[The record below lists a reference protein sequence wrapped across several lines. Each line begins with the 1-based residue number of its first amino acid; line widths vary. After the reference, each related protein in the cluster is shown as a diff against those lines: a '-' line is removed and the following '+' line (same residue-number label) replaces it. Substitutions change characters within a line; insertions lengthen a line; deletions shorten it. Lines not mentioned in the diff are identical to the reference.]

1 MAKLKSDPITQSD
14 LLEYLNSYSDFNFEL
29 EVLKML
35 REHDI
40 ECEHGGHY
48 EDPVTNKSREFDI
61 RAKKTIKQ
69 SRIRM
74 AIECK
79 NIRENFPILISCVP
93 RHEQESY
100 HQIALVLE
108 PKTDPKIFTSPISQS
123 RAKTLSIRDQHSLY
137 KTLEPV
143 GKSTVQ
149 VGRGTDNAISAND
162 SELYEK
168 WGQCLSSVKELV
180 DSVYWDGSR
189 KDTESSYLS
198 AVFPFV
204 VVPNGRLWMVS
215 YDEDGKRLRDPAP
228 TDRCPCFINK
238 DYYMGTNLA
247 GARMWLSHVE
257 IVTFDGMRSFV
268 EKYLMTEE
276 GMAQIFPNEGIVNA
290 IKPASKPQTSFKLNH
305 DSEDKLD

>member
-1 MAKLKSDPITQSD
+1 MAKLGNKPIVRAD
-14 LLEYLNSYSDFNFEL
+14 LLEYLNSYSDFSFEL
-29 EVLKML
+29 AVLKML

-69 SRIRM
+69 FRVRL

-100 HQIALVLE
+100 HQVALVTE
-108 PKTDPKIFTSPISQS
+108 PKYDSAMFNLSFHES

-137 KTLEPV
+137 KMGEPV

-149 VGRGTDNAISAND
+149 VGRGVDSLISAND

-168 WGQCLSSVKELV
+168 WGQCVSSIKELV
-180 DSVYWDGSR
+180 DRVYWDGGKR
-189 KDTESSYLS
+189 DPEKAYQA

-215 YDEDGKRLRDPAP
+215 YDEEGNRISDPTP
-228 TDRCPCFINK
+228 TDRCSCFINK
-238 DYYMGTNLA
+238 DYKMGTQQA
-247 GARMWLSHVE
+247 SARMWLSHVE
-257 IVTFDGMRSFV
+257 IVTYDGICSFV
-268 EKYLMTEE
+268 KQYLTTEE
-276 GMAQIFPNEGIVNA
+276 GMSLIFPNDGIVNA
-290 IKPASKPQTSFKLNH
+290 YKYEFKRK
-305 DSEDKLD
+305 S